1 MLLPLDLELLR
12 TFVAVAESGSFS
24 NAAPLV
30 GRSQSAVSM
39 PMQRLEQSLAPL
51 LVRGP
56 QAARPNA
63 AGEALLPFARRLL
76 RLSAEAQA
84 AVTQSAEAGTV
95 RLGAPEDYAAYFL
108 PPVLARF
115 ATEHPLVSI
124 DLVCEPSRSLSA
136 AINSGRIDL
145 ALVTCLA
152 SDDPEILRREP
163 IVWVASADKAAWT
176 NEPLPVALFGVG
188 CGPAH
193 AHAVEALKASGRQ
206 YRVAYPSASLA
217 GLVGVVE
224 AGLAIAAV
232 PRCSIPPSLWILG
245 EADGLPPIQDLG
257 MTVLHSPDAT
267 STAVVGLQNFNQQAL
282 SHESYRPY
290 ENSG

>member
-1 MLLPLDLELLR
+1 MLAPLDLELLR
-12 TFVAVAESGSFS
+12 TFVAVADSGSFS

-39 PMQRLEQSLAPL
+39 QMQRLEHSLDRPL
-51 LVRGP
+51 LIRKP

-63 AGEALLPFARRLL
+63 AGEALLPYARRLL

-84 AVTQSAEAGTV
+84 AVTQSAETGTV

-115 ATEHPLVSI
+115 AAEHPLVSI
-124 DLVCEPSRSLSA
+124 ELVCEPSRSLST

-152 SDDPEILRREP
+152 SGELDMLRREP
-163 IVWVASADKAAWT
+163 IVWAAAADKAAWT
-176 NEPLPVALFGVG
+176 IEPLPVALFEAG

-193 AHAVEALKASGRQ
+193 AHVVEALKTSGRP
-206 YRVAYPSASLA
+206 YRVAYSSASLA

-224 AGLAIAAV
+224 AGLAVTAV
-232 PRCSIPPSLWILG
+232 ARCSVPPSLRIFG
-245 EADGLPPIQDLG
+245 KAEGLPPVQGLE
-257 MTVLHSPDAT
+257 MTVLHNPDAT
-267 STAVVGLQNFNQQAL
+267 STSVERLRGFLGRAL
-282 SHESYRPY
+282 LHES
-290 ENSG
+290 

>member
-1 MLLPLDLELLR
+1 MAIPLDLELLR

-24 NAAPLV
+24 NAAPIV

-39 PMQRLEQSLAPL
+39 QMQRLEQSLDRLL

-63 AGEALLPFARRLL
+63 AGEALLPYARRLL

-84 AVTQSAEAGTV
+84 AVMQSAEAGTV

-124 DLVCEPSRSLSA
+124 ELVCEPSRSLSV
-136 AINSGRIDL
+136 AISDGRIDL
-145 ALVTCLA
+145 ALVTCL
-152 SDDPEILRREP
+152 SPDDPGMLRREP
-163 IVWVASADKAAWT
+163 IVWAAAADKAAWT
-176 NEPLPVALFGVG
+176 IEPLPVALFEAG

-193 AHAVEALKASGRQ
+193 AHAVEALRASGRP
-206 YRVAYPSASLA
+206 YRVAYSSASLA

-224 AGLAIAAV
+224 AGLAVAAV
-232 PRCSIPPSLWILG
+232 PHCSVPPSLRILE
-245 EADGLPPIQDLG
+245 EAEGLPVIQGLG
-257 MTVLHSPDAT
+257 MKVLHSPDAKST
-267 STAVVGLQNFNQQAL
+267 SVGTLQNFIKQAL
-282 SHESYRPY
+282 LRES
-290 ENSG
+290 